1 MTEQTATTRALWSA
15 IDAVANPIS
24 ALVTLGGLVRTLS
37 APDYGILVIALA
49 ASSISMA
56 VNPAI
61 ATTTTKFISELA
73 GLRNPRGRTAAGVIT
88 TSLIV
93 VIIIDLVLLLGTALF
108 DAPLSH
114 FVFGTADSSHLQE
127 VLFLAV
133 LAVGIQQVDVVLAAA
148 IRGLEHF
155 KQQALFE
162 IAFRVALTGS
172 VVAVAWRTGSAKQ
185 VLLAQCLV
193 CLVSCAL
200 RGAYLRALLP
210 QRRLLKLSNRAEVGM
225 LFRYG
230 SWMWV
235 AAIAGVLYM
244 SADRIIVGRVL
255 GVTIAG
261 QYNIYVQL
269 AQLIH
274 FVPSSLFAFA
284 FPAFSRLAA
293 QGTAHEP
300 QFARAYRTYLGAIC
314 ALALGVALVIM
325 LPWGFLLNHLAGI
338 SLGAKQWLASGL
350 LALGFLVLAFNIAP
364 YYLLLALGR
373 AKAVSI
379 ISTVSMMGSLVLM
392 IVLVPRFGLVGAA
405 IARLSYGVV
414 TLAFHVQARTA
425 MTAVE

>member
-162 IAFRVALTGS
+162 IAFRVAL
-172 VVAVAWRTGSAKQ
+172 
-185 VLLAQCLV
+185 
-193 CLVSCAL
+193 
-200 RGAYLRALLP
+200 
-210 QRRLLKLSNRAEVGM
+210 
-225 LFRYG
+225 
-230 SWMWV
+230 
-235 AAIAGVLYM
+235 
-244 SADRIIVGRVL
+244 
-255 GVTIAG
+255 
-261 QYNIYVQL
+261 
-269 AQLIH
+269 
-274 FVPSSLFAFA
+274 
-284 FPAFSRLAA
+284 
-293 QGTAHEP
+293 
-300 QFARAYRTYLGAIC
+300 
-314 ALALGVALVIM
+314 
-325 LPWGFLLNHLAGI
+325 
-338 SLGAKQWLASGL
+338 
-350 LALGFLVLAFNIAP
+350 
-364 YYLLLALGR
+364 
-373 AKAVSI
+373 
-379 ISTVSMMGSLVLM
+379 
-392 IVLVPRFGLVGAA
+392 
-405 IARLSYGVV
+405 
-414 TLAFHVQARTA
+414 
-425 MTAVE
+425 